1 MNLSPTHVH
10 LLLNHFPTIGFLIGT
25 GLFIAALIAN
35 SDDLKRAGLV
45 IFACIA
51 LLTVPTYVSGNAAQQ
66 AIQGSNGV
74 SQALIEAHES
84 AALLALTFIEITGGI
99 SWMGLL
105 RYRRIK
111 RLARRH
117 LTAVLVLALV
127 TMALVTRAANIGGE
141 IGHPEIRAVQDTAS
155 MDGGIAPRI
164 RAFVMD
170 STWAWPACETLH
182 FIGLSLL
189 IGVVLLVNLRLLGVT
204 KQLSLHALD
213 RLLPWA
219 ILGFGVNLITGIVF
233 FVAKSEQ
240 YTRNVSF
247 HWKIALLLLAGV
259 NALYF
264 TVFDKAWT
272 LPAGHEAPP
281 LSKFI
286 AASAMF
292 LWVGVMYFGSM
303 LPFIGNAY

>member
-1 MNLSPTHVH
+1 MNLSPTHIH
-10 LLLNHFPTIGFLIGT
+10 LLLNHFPTIGFLIGL

-45 IFACIA
+45 IFVAIA
-51 LLTVPTYVSGNAAQQ
+51 LLTIPTYVSGNAAQET
-66 AIQGSNGV
+66 IQGSPGV
-74 SQALIEAHES
+74 SQTLIATHES
-84 AALLALTFIEITGGI
+84 AALLALTFMEITGAMA
-99 SWMGLL
+99 WLGLL

-111 RLARRH
+111 RLSRH
-117 LTAVLVLALV
+117 NLTAVLLVALV

-141 IGHPEIRAVQDTAS
+141 IRHPEIRAVQETTTA
-155 MDGGIAPRI
+155 DGAIASSI
-164 RAFVMD
+164 RSFVMD
-170 STWAWPACETLH
+170 STWLWPACETLH

-189 IGVVLLVNLRLLGVT
+189 IGVVLLVNLRMLGVM
-204 KQLSLHALD
+204 KQVSVDALD

-219 ILGFGVNLITGIVF
+219 ILGFGINLITGIIF
-233 FVAKSEQ
+233 FVAKFEQ
-240 YTRNVSF
+240 YTQNVAF
-247 HWKIALLLLAGV
+247 YWKIGLLLLAGA

-264 TVFDKAWT
+264 TAFDKAWT
-272 LPAGHEAPP
+272 LQPGNEAPP

-292 LWVGVMYFGSM
+292 LWVGVMYYGSM